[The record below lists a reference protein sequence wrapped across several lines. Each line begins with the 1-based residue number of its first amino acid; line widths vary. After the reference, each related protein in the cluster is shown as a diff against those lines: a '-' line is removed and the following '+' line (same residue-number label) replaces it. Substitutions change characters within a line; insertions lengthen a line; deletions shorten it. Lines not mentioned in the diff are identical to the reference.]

1 MNLPCRHGL
10 MKSTSYFG
18 EPMQNLGM
26 RCCTLLL
33 YVLAGLLNTLA
44 AAQITAITHARLIDG
59 SGSPAT
65 DDRTILIEGRT
76 IKAVGGPDLKPPS
89 GARVIDAKGKTAMP
103 GLSDM
108 HVHLTGGW
116 DGETT
121 DLLGYQNYMNSL
133 LYSGVTTVLDTG
145 NVPPFV
151 LQLRLAIASG
161 VVQGPRLY
169 CVGPILDGA
178 DPVWGPI
185 AVAVSSKY
193 QVPSVVEQLK
203 TDDVDLIKLYVG
215 LSDRLVRAISAEA
228 KKKQLRT
235 IIDQWNRN
243 GSMDLMDDG
252 IAGFAHLP
260 GHRISQDAIRHAKET
275 GIFFIST
282 LAVHEVFTGRRLAD
296 LHFLD
301 DPLIA
306 DVTPPSHLKGLR
318 EFAQKPRS
326 PELQGKIK
334 QALLDFQG
342 AEENVKPL
350 WDSGVLIATGTDAP
364 YPGDFQGEGVHHE
377 LELLVESGLTPLQAI
392 TASTKNAATIMGADK
407 EWGTLEAGK
416 LANILLID
424 GKPDQNISDTRR
436 ITFVMKQGDV
446 IDREKLK
453 FGPVSRDFPISS
465 SVSTE

>member
-1 MNLPCRHGL
+1 
-10 MKSTSYFG
+10 
-18 EPMQNLGM
+18 MQNL
-26 RCCTLLL
+26 RIHSCTS
-33 YVLAGLLNTLA
+33 VLCLFAGLLNTQA
-44 AAQITAITHARLIDG
+44 AAQMTAITHARVIDG

-65 DDRTILIEGRT
+65 DDRTILVEGRI
-76 IKAVGGPDLKPPS
+76 IKLVGGPDLKPPS

-108 HVHLTGGW
+108 HVHLAGGW

-145 NVPPFV
+145 NVPPYV
-151 LQLRLAIASG
+151 LQLRQAIASG
-161 VVQGPRLY
+161 MIQGPRLY

-185 AVAVSSKY
+185 AVAISSKY
-193 QVPSVVEQLK
+193 QVPPIVQQLK
-203 TDDVDLIKLYVG
+203 AENVDLVKLYVG

-228 KKKQLRT
+228 KKQKLRT
-235 IIDQWNRN
+235 IIDQWDRN
-243 GSMDLMDDG
+243 GSIDLMDSG

-260 GHRISQDAIRHAKET
+260 GHRISEDAVHHAKEA

-282 LAVHEVFTGRRLAD
+282 LAVHEVFTRRRLGD
-296 LHFLD
+296 LRFLN

-306 DVTPPSHLKGLR
+306 DVVPPSQLKGLR
-318 EFAQKPRS
+318 EFAQKPI
-326 PELQGKIK
+326 PPDLQEKLK
-334 QALLDFQG
+334 QALIDFQG
-342 AEENVKPL
+342 AENNVKPL

-377 LELLVESGLTPLQAI
+377 IELLVQSGLTPLQAI
-392 TASTKNAATIMGADK
+392 TAATKNAAAIMNADK

-424 GKPDQNISDTRR
+424 GKPDQNINDTRR
-436 ITFVMKQGDV
+436 ITFIMKQGEV
-446 IDREKLK
+446 INREQLK
-453 FGPVSRDFPISS
+453 FGSASKDFPLTG
-465 SVSTE
+465 SVSTQ